1 MELRQLKTF
10 VTVAQHLNFNRA
22 AQTLNYAQSTIS
34 TQIRLL
40 EEEFGK
46 PLFDRLGKTIVLTE
60 AGQVLLR
67 YAGKMLDI
75 EQETRTQVAGHE
87 ETQGSITIRAPQ
99 SISTYLLPPV
109 IKAFMARFPRVGLD
123 ISSCA
128 QTVQQE
134 LRSGIIDLAF
144 LLADSIHER
153 DLIADALRFEELVLV
168 AGPDHPLTGLS
179 SVAVRDLADHSVLLP
194 KQDCSYKMLFEQ
206 MLAEEQA
213 APASKME
220 FNSVETIK
228 QCVQQGVGVALL
240 PAMAIRREIAE
251 RNLVRLPWAERDL
264 ETAVLMIRHKDKWIS
279 PVLSVFMDLV
289 KEHVGSA

>member
-22 AQTLNYAQSTIS
+22 AQALNYAQSTIS

-87 ETQGSITIRAPQ
+87 ETHGSVTIRAPQ
-99 SISTYLLPPV
+99 SISTHLLPPV
-109 IKAFMARFPRVGLD
+109 IKAFRARFPRVGLD

-134 LRSGIIDLAF
+134 QIGRA
-144 LLADSIHER
+144 
-153 DLIADALRFEELVLV
+153 
-168 AGPDHPLTGLS
+168 
-179 SVAVRDLADHSVLLP
+179 
-194 KQDCSYKMLFEQ
+194 
-206 MLAEEQA
+206 
-213 APASKME
+213 
-220 FNSVETIK
+220 
-228 QCVQQGVGVALL
+228 
-240 PAMAIRREIAE
+240 
-251 RNLVRLPWAERDL
+251 
-264 ETAVLMIRHKDKWIS
+264 
-279 PVLSVFMDLV
+279 
-289 KEHVGSA
+289 HV